1 MDLRRV
7 VRFSIVI
14 FVSFLLLINLWPLLL
29 RRFVPLLS
37 PLRSLGEV
45 GYAILHFPSI
55 YEDYLRLKKEEFE
68 LGFYKS
74 YINSLKEENQR
85 LRTLLGMPK
94 RKGFRQVVADVLAQ
108 PIGRQD
114 FFYLNVGSD
123 EGVRPGCGVML
134 PGGVVC
140 GRVVEVWEGISKAV
154 YPWHLQFSAVV
165 IDEVSREEGVVEG
178 GEVVKMRFLTPRA
191 EVSKGDPVR
200 TSALSLFF
208 PRGLLLGEI
217 NDFHCSPGRI
227 DCYAEVN
234 PCVRGMVFYQVVVL
248 VPEQGLPASEIGLG
262 R

>member
-1 MDLRRV
+1 MDFRRIV
-7 VRFSIVI
+7 WFSIAI

-29 RRFVPLLS
+29 RRLVPVVF
-37 PLRSLGEV
+37 PLRSLGEM
-45 GYAILHFPSI
+45 GYAIFHFPAF
-55 YEDYLRLKKEEFE
+55 YEDYLRLKEERFE

-85 LRTLLGMPK
+85 LRSLLNMPK
-94 RKGFRQVVADVLAQ
+94 GKGFRQIVADVLAQ

-114 FFYLNVGSD
+114 FFYLDVGSN

-140 GRVVEVWEGISKAV
+140 GRVVQVWEEMSKAV
-154 YPWHLQFSAVV
+154 YPWNLQFSAVV
-165 IDEVSREEGVVEG
+165 IDEASREEGVLEG
-178 GEVVKMRFLTPRA
+178 GKVVKMRFLTPRA
-191 EVSKGDPVR
+191 EVNKGDPVR

-208 PRGLLLGEI
+208 PSGLLLGEI
-217 NDFHCSPGRI
+217 EDFHCPPGRI

-248 VPEQGLPASEIGLG
+248 VPELELPASEIGLES
-262 R
+262 